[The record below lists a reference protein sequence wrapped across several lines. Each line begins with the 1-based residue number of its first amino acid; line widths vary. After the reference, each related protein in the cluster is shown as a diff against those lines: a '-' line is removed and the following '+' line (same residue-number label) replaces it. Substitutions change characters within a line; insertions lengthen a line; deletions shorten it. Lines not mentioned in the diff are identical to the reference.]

1 VTEGVFFFCATRRV
15 CEKSR
20 CNHNDMEEE
29 KEEGVTGEK
38 RGRKSGKRKRRMTE

>member
-1 VTEGVFFFCATRRV
+1 
-15 CEKSR
+15 
-20 CNHNDMEEE
+20 MEEE